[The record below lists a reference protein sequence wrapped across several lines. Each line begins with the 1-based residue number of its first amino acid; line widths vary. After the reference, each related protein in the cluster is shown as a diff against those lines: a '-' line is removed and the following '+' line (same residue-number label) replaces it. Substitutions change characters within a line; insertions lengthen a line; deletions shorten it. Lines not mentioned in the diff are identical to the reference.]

1 MSISEVFSN
10 TLLLSGHWEDAGDTL
25 YALLKAGFRLERSPF
40 LLTKG
45 AVVGEH
51 AKMVHLV
58 ALSEKTDLLNEQF
71 TWLAWVRTDDP
82 ALTLKAYQAGAR
94 AVFPSEMPAEL
105 LVQALVQMF
114 ENPSQPTNQ
123 DSSQRRYQRNDLIFL
138 ANDSVLEV
146 VEGVVATM
154 MVHKDGT
161 QVLLG
166 LSGPGQI
173 LVAHPDDEC
182 YIQFLAHTPATISI
196 QRWEQ
201 AVRMPE
207 FPEKLRAR
215 LQQMEGWA
223 AMQARPYLDQQIL
236 GLLGLLA
243 EQFGRQIEQ
252 GVLIDVRI
260 THSNLAIALGATRT
274 TITRVLGE
282 LRATGKLISIENGSG
297 DYFCLC
303 GENAHIHHHG

>member
-1 MSISEVFSN
+1 MSLSKAYSNIS
-10 TLLLSGHWEDAGDTL
+10 LSGHWDNSGEML
-25 YALLKAGFRLERSPF
+25 HALLKAGFRLERNPF
-40 LLTKG
+40 LLTNESVPAEYSKI
-45 AVVGEH
+45 
-51 AKMVHLV
+51 VHL
-58 ALSEKTDLLNEQF
+58 AAISDKADLLNEQF
-71 TWLAWVRTDDP
+71 TWLAWLRTNDP

-94 AVFPSEMPAEL
+94 AVFPPETPPEL
-105 LVQALVQMF
+105 LVQALLQMV
-114 ENPSQPTNQ
+114 ENPSQAVNG
-123 DSSQRRYQRNDLIFL
+123 DLQRRYQRNDLIFL
-138 ANDSVLEV
+138 ENDSVLEII
-146 VEGVVATM
+146 EGVVATM

-182 YIQFLAHTPATISI
+182 YIQFLAHTPAAVSI

-201 AVRMPE
+201 AVGMSD

-236 GLLGLLA
+236 GILGLLA
-243 EQFGRQIEQ
+243 EQFGKPCEQ
-252 GVLIDVRI
+252 GILIDVRI
-260 THSNLAIALGATRT
+260 THSNLAVALGATRT

-282 LRATGKLISIENGSG
+282 LRASGKLISIETGSG